1 MVIGYARVST
11 VEQKLQLQIDA
22 LKDHGCDGI
31 YTEHVS
37 GAAKERPEL
46 EKCFEYMRKGDTFVV
61 WKLDRL
67 GRSLPDLIDK
77 VRQLDEM
84 GVDFVSLTQGIDTG
98 TPQGKLMFHIFGA
111 LAEFNRSLMQERTKA
126 GLEAARRQGVKIGR
140 PAAVTKNDM
149 PALQA
154 LVRDSDVST
163 KEICERFEI
172 SKTTLYKYV
181 SPEGD
186 IRKMPN
192 Q

>member
-1 MVIGYARVST
+1 MIFGYARVST
-11 VEQKLQLQIDA
+11 QEQKLQLQLDA
-22 LKDHGCDGI
+22 LEDYGCERT

-46 EKCFEYMRKGDTFVV
+46 ERCFELMRDGDTFVV

-67 GRSLPDLIDK
+67 GRSLPDLIEK
-77 VRQLDEM
+77 IRQLDEM
-84 GVDFVSLTQGIDTG
+84 GVDFVSITQGIDTS
-98 TPQGKLMFHIFGA
+98 TAQGKLMFHIFGA
-111 LAEFNRSLMQERTKA
+111 LAEFNRSLIQERTTA

-140 PAAVTKNDM
+140 PAALAKDDM

-172 SKTTLYKYV
+172 SKATLYKYV

-186 IRKMPN
+186 IRKMPD